1 MDKLTKGGDDHV
13 ATETLKA
20 YFRTFLWSESHFAL
34 LAVLEMSLGIGL
46 APTNWI
52 VSCREVVLCIKQLRF
67 YVWLRKKKMDIRRV
81 LAAEAI
87 KSFHW
92 QMK

>member
-34 LAVLEMSLGIGL
+34 LAVLEMSFGIGL

-67 YVWLRKKKMDIRRV
+67 YVWLRKKK
-81 LAAEAI
+81 
-87 KSFHW
+87 KNGYQKGSSC
-92 QMK
+92 